1 MSNLI
6 KSNRVVAL
14 EDLKKLELIRRP
26 APVPPQ
32 NAGAESP
39 EASGEPDAE
48 TRSMRERILREAEQT
63 AQQILQE
70 AREEAARIREDA
82 EREIE
87 AWWNARRAEDES
99 VFQQAK
105 DAGYAEGYKAGA
117 AQAESDLKAQWEA
130 RLKEAERLIELA
142 YHTKDKVIAEA
153 EAFVVDLSCA
163 IAEKLIAAELEKRPE
178 LAIRMFARALSRR
191 QEQGVITLCVAP
203 SQFEF
208 VQAAKRELA
217 MVLDSQA
224 ELKIVPDASV
234 GEGGCIVRSAY
245 GSIDARIDTQLSA
258 IRAELAR
265 IAAQAAEEGED
276 HAAP

>member
-32 NAGAESP
+32 NAGAEG
-39 EASGEPDAE
+39 SGVPDDE

-63 AQQILQE
+63 AQQILHE
-70 AREEAARIREDA
+70 AREEAARIRADA

-87 AWWNARRAEDES
+87 EWWNARRAEDES
-99 VFQQAK
+99 VIQQAK
-105 DAGYAEGYKAGA
+105 DAGYAEGYQAGA
-117 AQAESDLKAQWEA
+117 AQAESDLKTQWEG
-130 RLKEAERLIELA
+130 RLKEAEKLIELA
-142 YHTKDKVIAEA
+142 YQTKDKVIAEA

-163 IAEKLIAAELEKRPE
+163 IAEKLIAAELDKRPE

-265 IAAQAAEEGED
+265 IAAQAAEEGEG